1 MKKYNKIMRLF
12 TTALSELELLQEDN
26 LKAENIMSTKKIDIL
41 AKAEAKA
48 LVLAEKVE
56 DLAYERGT
64 AEVTAKKIKEF
75 LS

>member
-26 LKAENIMSTKKIDIL
+26 LKAENIMITKKIDIL
-41 AKAEAKA
+41 AKAEAQA
-48 LVLAEKVE
+48 LVLSEKVN
-56 DLAYERGT
+56 DLAYERDA

>member
-26 LKAENIMSTKKIDIL
+26 LKAENIMITKKIDIL